1 MQAVSVLSIS
11 RRIRSCSAAVSRLS
25 ASAILP
31 LSINWGRQAVRPL
44 LQPRSPFV
52 PSLTLGSRTSPASG
66 YPQDDPSLG
75 LGTPPCITASADV
88 PRNAR
93 WDL

>member
-31 LSINWGRQAVRPL
+31 RSIDWGRPAARPL
-44 LQPRSPFV
+44 LQLRSPFA
-52 PSLTLGSRTSPASG
+52 PSLTLGSRASPASG

-75 LGTPPCITASADV
+75 LGTPPSITASADV
-88 PRNAR
+88 SRNAC